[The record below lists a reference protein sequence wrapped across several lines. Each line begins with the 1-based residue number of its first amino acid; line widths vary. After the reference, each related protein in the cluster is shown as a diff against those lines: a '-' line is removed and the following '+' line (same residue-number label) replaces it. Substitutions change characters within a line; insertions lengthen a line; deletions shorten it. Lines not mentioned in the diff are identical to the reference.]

1 MKKYTRI
8 LYWITLASVLL
19 LVTLFWSFET
29 VDESIREVSKG
40 FTILTDVEPV
50 SYSDAASSTG
60 ISQEYRWTL
69 QHVPAR
75 NGEVAFYVVHQSVEV
90 FIDNALVYSLTPKDN
105 GALSNTVGCYWAK
118 VYLSSRDEGAEIR
131 VLVHPLYKSSVGK
144 RLTFYYGDS
153 SAIYK
158 SIVKQSLP
166 IMLVSIA
173 AILAGAYF
181 LLFVLLNYRM
191 SEMGADIALL
201 GIFSVFAGLWKL
213 SDVQAA
219 PLIFSNP
226 PLLSAIALIS
236 LPMLTVSVAFFLRN
250 QFEPSKRKIL
260 DVVGSMCCVLT
271 ITIVLLQLSGAADL
285 RQTLFISHFMV
296 ATVSFLMLYL
306 ILGELFRKGLS
317 KKLQITLTCCVI
329 CLLGTITDMGI
340 YIFSNTSGSTIYGIV
355 SLLIYAVAMGY
366 YSIVD
371 AQDLIKRGRDA
382 ERYEDLALHDP
393 LTGIFSRVFYNQYVE
408 KHKSRLDS
416 CFVIMFDI
424 NNLKLCNDTKG
435 HFLGDLLL
443 CKCARLLEQA
453 FLPDGICIRLG
464 GDEFCVLYR
473 NSTAEEI
480 ESYLTEFDWRLAD
493 FNNEHPA
500 EFPVQIA
507 YGYAQFDRQKD
518 QDLNDTLRRADQK
531 MYEMKHRMKEPDE
544 TTDNGHR
551 QTH

>member
-1 MKKYTRI
+1 MKKYTKI

-19 LVTLFWSFET
+19 LVTLFWLFET

-90 FIDNALVYSLTPKDN
+90 FIDDALVYSLTPKDN

-285 RQTLFISHFMV
+285 RQTLFISHSMV

-340 YIFSNTSGSTIYGIV
+340 YIFSNTSGRTIYGIV

-435 HFLGDLLL
+435 HSLGDLLL

>member
-1 MKKYTRI
+1 M
-8 LYWITLASVLL
+8 
-19 LVTLFWSFET
+19 
-29 VDESIREVSKG
+29 
-40 FTILTDVEPV
+40 
-50 SYSDAASSTG
+50 
-60 ISQEYRWTL
+60 
-69 QHVPAR
+69 
-75 NGEVAFYVVHQSVEV
+75 
-90 FIDNALVYSLTPKDN
+90 
-105 GALSNTVGCYWAK
+105 
-118 VYLSSRDEGAEIR
+118 
-131 VLVHPLYKSSVGK
+131 
-144 RLTFYYGDS
+144 
-153 SAIYK
+153 
-158 SIVKQSLP
+158 
-166 IMLVSIA
+166 
-173 AILAGAYF
+173 
-181 LLFVLLNYRM
+181 LLNYRM

-340 YIFSNTSGSTIYGIV
+340 YIFSNTSGRTICGIV

-544 TTDNGHR
+544 TTDNGRR

>member
-19 LVTLFWSFET
+19 LVTLFWPFET
-29 VDESIREVSKG
+29 VDESIPEVSKG

-60 ISQEYRWTL
+60 ISKEYRWTL
-69 QHVPAR
+69 QNVPAR

-90 FIDNALVYSLTPKDN
+90 FIDDALVYSLTPKDN
-105 GALSNTVGCYWAK
+105 GVLSNAVGCYWAK

-285 RQTLFISHFMV
+285 RQTLFISHSMV

-340 YIFSNTSGSTIYGIV
+340 YIFSNTSGRTICGIV

-371 AQDLIKRGRDA
+371 AQNLINRGRDA

-531 MYEMKHRMKEPDE
+531 MYEMKHRMKELDE

>member
-1 MKKYTRI
+1 MKKHTRI

-29 VDESIREVSKG
+29 VDESLPEVSKG

-50 SYSDAASSTG
+50 SYSDAASTTG

-69 QHVPAR
+69 QNVPAR

-90 FIDNALVYSLTPKDN
+90 YIDDALVYSLTSKDN
-105 GALSNTVGCYWAK
+105 GALSNAVGCYWAK

-153 SAIYK
+153 SVIYK

-340 YIFSNTSGSTIYGIV
+340 YIFSNTSGRTICGIV

-544 TTDNGHR
+544 TTDNGRR